1 MLGRASLPTAY
12 VEWNRRWGAPF
23 GHPPVH
29 GIGLRERFDKPRE
42 EFGPF
47 GFQLNSDTRAFE
59 YPWAYFTAD
68 TSPGMRI
75 LEAGGGTSG
84 LQFVLAQEGCQV
96 FNVDPGIDSDGGLA
110 SSLGE
115 WRVTEELHQRLNRL
129 FGTDVR
135 LLRQRLQDADL
146 EAASF
151 DRVLCLSVLEHLDY
165 EEARGMLRAA
175 ARLLAPG
182 GLLLLTVDLFLDLA
196 PFGSFPR
203 NMYGTNVDLHR
214 LVNDSD
220 LRLAHGD
227 PRELHGFP
235 AFDRDRIV
243 ARLPEIFVSPRWP
256 VMSQALVLRR
266 PG

>member
-1 MLGRASLPTAY
+1 MLGRASLPAVY

-29 GIGLRERFDKPRE
+29 GVGLRERFDKPRE

-47 GFQLNSDTRAFE
+47 GFQPNSDTRTFE

-68 TSPGMRI
+68 FGAGMRI

-96 FNVDPGIDSDGGLA
+96 VNVDPGIDSDGGLA
-110 SSLGE
+110 SSAGQ

-146 EAASF
+146 EAGSF
-151 DRVLCLSVLEHLDY
+151 DRVLCLSVLEHLDH

-175 ARLLAPG
+175 TRLLAPG
-182 GLLLLTVDLFLDLA
+182 GLLLMTVDLFLDLS
-196 PFGSFPR
+196 PFGLLPR
-203 NMYGTNVDLHR
+203 NTYGTNVDLYR
-214 LVNDSD
+214 LVKGLD
-220 LRLAHGD
+220 LRRVHGD

-243 ARLPEIFVSPRWP
+243 RRLSEFFVSPRYP

-266 PG
+266 LG